1 MEDSGII
8 ALYWARDQEAIR
20 ATSEKYGAYCGSI
33 AQNILGNRADAEECV
48 NDTWLKAWDSMPPQ
62 RPAVLSAFLGRIT
75 RNLSLNRYHIRAAA
89 KRGGGEAPLVLDEL
103 AEVVSGGESVE
114 GALDRRELIRAID
127 RFLERLPPEKR
138 SIFLCR
144 YWYFD
149 PVAEIAARFG
159 RTENSVAVILSRL
172 RQKLRRELLEGGF
185 AL

>member
-20 ATSEKYGAYCGSI
+20 ETSEKYGAYCGSI
-33 AQNILGNRADAEECV
+33 AQNILGNSADAEECV

-62 RPAVLSAFLGRIT
+62 RPAVLSAFLDRIT

-89 KRGGGEAPLVLDEL
+89 KRGGGEVPLVLDEL
-103 AEVVSGGESVE
+103 AEVAPGGESVE
-114 GALDRRELIRAID
+114 GALDRRELIRAVD

-138 SIFLCR
+138 GIFLSR

-159 RTENSVAVILSRL
+159 RTENNVAVMLSRL

>member
-1 MEDSGII
+1 M
-8 ALYWARDQEAIR
+8 
-20 ATSEKYGAYCGSI
+20 
-33 AQNILGNRADAEECV
+33 V
-48 NDTWLKAWDSMPPQ
+48 P
-62 RPAVLSAFLGRIT
+62 
-75 RNLSLNRYHIRAAA
+75 
-89 KRGGGEAPLVLDEL
+89 GGER
-103 AEVVSGGESVE
+103 VE
-114 GALDRRELIRAID
+114 GALDRRELIRAVD

-149 PVAEIAARFG
+149 PVAEIAFRFG